1 MPVYIINIINIFGD
15 VMEQSIQ
22 FRAKKGKWTVIKKI
36 NIDENTSDTE
46 VARLLNSID
55 ETVNKKVYEFLPFDS
70 GKIEEIAN
78 EIYEKK
84 KGKVKEEDIT
94 NALLKLKSP
103 ATTRK
108 LNAITKSKEGKAIV
122 KIILNNIVL
131 ERLGIKTRLETKLID
146 KYIEK
151 NE

>member
-1 MPVYIINIINIFGD
+1 MD
-15 VMEQSIQ
+15 
-22 FRAKKGKWTVIKKI
+22 
-36 NIDENTSDTE
+36 
-46 VARLLNSID
+46 
-55 ETVNKKVYEFLPFDS
+55 
-70 GKIEEIAN
+70 KIEEIAN

-146 KYIEK
+146 KYMEK